1 MAVLGFG
8 TRYIGVFAQQLD
20 GTLSQ
25 SSRPAG
31 SSFDIRLPMSVL
43 AV

>member
-1 MAVLGFG
+1 
-8 TRYIGVFAQQLD
+8 VFAQQLD